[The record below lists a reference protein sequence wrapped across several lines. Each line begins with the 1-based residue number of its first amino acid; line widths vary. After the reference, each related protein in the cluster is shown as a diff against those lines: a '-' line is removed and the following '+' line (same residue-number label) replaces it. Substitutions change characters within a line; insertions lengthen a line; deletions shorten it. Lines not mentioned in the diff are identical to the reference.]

1 MIFHITND
9 YSGSTVYKNLVGE
22 LDDLGIAQVVYTPV
36 KSEISIGKNN
46 VNLKTIDSEIIYSH
60 ILNKTTDRIFYKQ
73 KIKKILKDIESKV
86 DLTKV
91 RFIHAHTWYSDG
103 GVAYLLSKKYNI
115 PYITAVRN
123 TDLNVHYKYLLH
135 HRKFG
140 KEILKNAN
148 KVILIGEYQKTFFNK
163 IKVDNSISTKLTV
176 IPNGVDYFWIA
187 NSKSFNPT
195 NCVDKFKILYV
206 GTFIKRKKLLELQQ
220 AIIELSLQNNMQC
233 ELHIVGG
240 GGDQTEPIM
249 KNIKDYSNLFQY
261 HGKIEQKEDL
271 IKIYRNCHFF
281 AMPSRNETFG
291 LVYVEA
297 MLNGLPILYT
307 KDEGIDGFYNEKIGE
322 KVSKQAGASEIKQ
335 AILRLIDDYDNY
347 EIPTQ
352 KLLNKHDWKKIAK
365 KYLLLYNKNNNSNL

>member
-1 MIFHITND
+1 MEHFSILHITND
-9 YSGSTVYKNLVGE
+9 YSGSTVYKNLIKE
-22 LDDLGIAQVVYTPV
+22 LDNLGLSQIVYNPIKEKGRKGQNKIDLKA
-36 KSEISIGKNN
+36 K
-46 VNLKTIDSEIIYSH
+46 DSKIIYSY

-103 GVAYLLSKKYNI
+103 GVAYLLSKKYSI

-148 KVILIGEYQKTFFNK
+148 KVVLIGEYQKTFFNK

-176 IPNGVDYFWIA
+176 IPNGVDSFWIA

-220 AIIELSLQNNMQC
+220 AIIELSLQNNMKC

-322 KVSKQAGASEIKQ
+322 KVSKQSDASEIKQ
-335 AILRLIDDYDNY
+335 ALLKMIDNYDNY

-352 KLLNKHDWKKIAK
+352 KLLENHNWENIALFYQNIYK
-365 KYLLLYNKNNNSNL
+365 

>member
-1 MIFHITND
+1 MKVLHITND
-9 YSGSTVYKNLVGE
+9 YSGSTVYMNLIRE
-22 LDDLGIAQVVYTPV
+22 LDNLGLSQIVYNPIKE
-36 KSEISIGKNN
+36 KSRIGKNKIDLN
-46 VNLKTIDSEIIYSH
+46 VTDSEIIYSH
-60 ILNKTTDRIFYKQ
+60 ILNKTTDRIFYKK
-73 KIKKILKDIESKV
+73 KIKKILKDIE
-86 DLTKV
+86 TKID
-91 RFIHAHTWYSDG
+91 FSEIKMIHAHTWYSDG

-176 IPNGVDYFWIA
+176 IPNGVDSFWIA

-322 KVSKQAGASEIKQ
+322 KVSKKANVSEIKQ
-335 AILRLIDDYDNY
+335 AILKLIDNY
-347 EIPTQ
+347 VEYKIPTQ
-352 KLLNKHDWKKIAK
+352 ELLENHNWENIALFYQNIYK
-365 KYLLLYNKNNNSNL
+365 